1 METWTAAGKN
11 VTLFTA
17 ARDNAPLVLL
27 HTFEDEGESV
37 YRAVQAMTDA
47 DYSIAAIGGL
57 RWEDE
62 MSPWENPPVF
72 KGDTPFTGGADAYL
86 SILTDRILPEILSRL
101 SAEPAYLALAGYSL
115 AGLFAV
121 YASYRTALFSR
132 VASASGSFWFP
143 GFLEFAEKHEA
154 ASKPERVYFS
164 LGDKESKTRN
174 QILRTV
180 EDHTRAL
187 QERFESAGAKTVFE
201 LNPGNHFQNAT
212 ERMAKGIAWII
223 GA

>member
-143 GFLEFAEKHEA
+143 GFLEFAEKYEA

-180 EDHTRAL
+180 WDHTRAL

>member
-72 KGDTPFTGGADAYL
+72 NHTLALNSNVDAYA
-86 SILTDRILPEILSRL
+86 SS
-101 SAEPAYLALAGYSL
+101 
-115 AGLFAV
+115 GL
-121 YASYRTALFSR
+121 Y
-132 VASASGSFWFP
+132 
-143 GFLEFAEKHEA
+143 
-154 ASKPERVYFS
+154 
-164 LGDKESKTRN
+164 
-174 QILRTV
+174 
-180 EDHTRAL
+180 
-187 QERFESAGAKTVFE
+187 
-201 LNPGNHFQNAT
+201 
-212 ERMAKGIAWII
+212 
-223 GA
+223 